1 MVAEQMEFAL
11 ASLMPQTYAAFQ
23 ANGRVAP

>member
-1 MVAEQMEFAL
+1 MVAEQMEGEWER
-11 ASLMPQTYAAFQ
+11 LMPLTAADFT